1 MKYQTI
7 VLFIFISWTANVC
20 FAQTQSMHNVYFT
33 LPEIA
38 LLDIE
43 PNTNDIILEFDAPTE
58 PGNKLTPVRGDTKW
72 LNYTAALALGGTPK
86 IITAQVLASTNI
98 PGLTVEL
105 IISSYNGNGKGVF
118 GTSVGTINLSTTAQ
132 TIISRIGGCFTNNG
146 ANNGHKIEYNAS
158 IDDYS
163 VFEIPVTPSMD
174 VIFTISN

>member
-1 MKYQTI
+1 MKYKEI
-7 VLFIFISWTANVC
+7 ISIILISWTVNIS
-20 FAQTQSMHNVYFT
+20 FSQTQSMNNVYLT

-58 PGNKLTPVRGDTKW
+58 AGDQLISVGGDTKW
-72 LNYTAALALGGTPK
+72 LNYTSTVTNGGISK
-86 IITAQVLASTNI
+86 IITAQISGSTHI
-98 PGLTVEL
+98 PGLKIEL
-105 IISSYNGNGKGVF
+105 FVSNYQGKGKGVF

-132 TIISRIGGCFTNNG
+132 TIISGIGGCYTRNG
-146 ANNGHKIEYNAS
+146 ANRGHEIEYNAS

-163 VFEIPVTPSMD
+163 VFEIPLTLSMD